1 MTDPWSSGEAYE
13 RFIGRWSRKVA
24 AEFLGWLAL
33 PRGLGW
39 ADVGCGTAGLTSVIL
54 DACAP
59 SLVRGVDSSEGFLAV
74 ARQRVTDARARFEK
88 GDAAHL
94 PWEPST
100 FDATVS
106 GLVLNFVSDHE
117 RMVAEMARVTKPGGR
132 VAVYVWDYGEG
143 MQIIRYFWDVAIAVS
158 PEDPTPRE
166 AEHFPVCRPDALHGL
181 FERAHL
187 RSVTVRA
194 IDIVAAFRDFEDYW
208 QPFLGRTGPAPSY
221 LASVSD
227 EIRER
232 IRQQLQSRLQ
242 PAGRGPF
249 ELTARAW
256 AVQGAV

>member
-1 MTDPWSSGEAYE
+1 
-13 RFIGRWSRKVA
+13 
-24 AEFLGWLAL
+24 
-33 PRGLGW
+33 
-39 ADVGCGTAGLTSVIL
+39 LTSVIL

-194 IDIVAAFRDFEDYW
+194 IDFDDYW